1 MNDISQFLIA
11 FGVVFGIATWF
22 LLHKTLLIFVQ
33 YLQKDHNQVWENLDR
48 PTVDSPRHI
57 AFTSVKLRQ
66 YIFQKEY
73 ALSSDLFVNN
83 MGGLLRQRLLFCYFC
98 LGCLIV
104 GISLMLI
111 VTAIN

>member
-1 MNDISQFLIA
+1 MA
-11 FGVVFGIATWF
+11 FGFVFGIAAWF

-33 YLQKDHNQVWENLDR
+33 HLQRAHNRVWEKLDR
-48 PTVDSPRHI
+48 PNVDSPRHI

-66 YIFQKEY
+66 YILHKEY
-73 ALSSDLFVNN
+73 AVSSDLFVNN

-104 GISLMLI
+104 GIGLMLI
-111 VTAIN
+111 VTTIN